1 MVMPFADVEV
11 LVWEQIR
18 GKSRLQSQVRN
29 VRNSKRRYERSLKP
43 HPIMLLILSNN
54 MEITE

>member
-1 MVMPFADVEV
+1 MPFADVEV

-18 GKSRLQSQVRN
+18 EKSRLQSQVRN
-29 VRNSKRRYERSLKP
+29 VRNSKRRYEHSLKT